1 MSKNNIFICSKCD
14 AQSPKWT
21 GRCLEC
27 GSWGTLKENPKSE
40 TRNPKLERETNQGT
54 SKEVF
59 RLGNSNQIK
68 VKRYPSGYGEFDR
81 VLGGGLV
88 KGGLLMLGGEPG
100 AGKSTL
106 ALQVA
111 ASLSAQNRCLYVSAE
126 ESLEQISQRS
136 GRLTESADKLGFIHE
151 TKIEDILATLKQ
163 EQVEIAVIDSIQTV
177 YTEELPS
184 ESGSLNQVR
193 ACTVKLLEVCKQSGL
208 TVIIIGQVTK
218 EGTLAGPK
226 ASEHLV
232 DTVLYLEGDKYK
244 QYRLLRA
251 AKNRFG
257 SLDEVGIWQM
267 AKEGLKEVLNPSEV
281 FLAGHS
287 AKNSGSVI
295 TAVAEGSRIF
305 LVEVQALVAKSTAY
319 YPKRTTSGFEAK
331 RLEILTTVLSRR
343 AGINL
348 ANFDAVVN
356 IAGGLSLKEPSLDL
370 AVAAAII
377 SAWRDK
383 PLPAKT
389 VVFGEVGLAGEL
401 RTVLK
406 TKERV
411 KDAVKLGFKK
421 IILPYFEGEV
431 KGVELIKIKE
441 VRDIIKLLK

>member
-1 MSKNNIFICSKCD
+1 M
-14 AQSPKWT
+14 

-27 GSWGTLKENPKSE
+27 GSWGTLKEISQPKAGRPWADNFQYLGSA
-40 TRNPKLERETNQGT
+40 RDKFPISKQERQADKGT
-54 SKEVF
+54 SKEVT
-59 RLGNSNQIK
+59 RLGGSRIK
-68 VKRYPSGYGEFDR
+68 VQRYPVGYQEFDR

-88 KGGLLMLGGEPG
+88 KGSLVMLGGDPG
-100 AGKSTL
+100 VGKSTL
-106 ALQVA
+106 ALQA
-111 ASLSAQNRCLYVSAE
+111 AARLSVKNKCLYVSAE
-126 ESLEQISQRS
+126 ESLEQTSQRAE
-136 GRLTESADKLGFIHE
+136 RLVEPADKLDFIHE
-151 TKIEDILATLKQ
+151 TNIENIIATVKQ
-163 EQVEIAVIDSIQTV
+163 EKSEIAVIDSIQTV
-177 YTEELPS
+177 YTEELSS

-193 ACTVKLLEVCKQSGL
+193 ACTVKLLEACKEFGL

-218 EGTLAGPK
+218 KGTLAGPK

-232 DTVLYLEGDKYK
+232 DAVLYLEGDKYK

-281 FLAGHS
+281 FLAGYS
-287 AKNSGSVI
+287 AKSSGSVI
-295 TAVAEGSRIF
+295 TAVAEGSRVF
-305 LVEVQALVAKSTAY
+305 LVEVQALVAKSNTS

-331 RLEILTTVLSRR
+331 RLEILTTVLSKR

-348 ANFDAVVN
+348 ANFDVVVN

-370 AVAAAII
+370 AVAAAIS
-377 SAWRDK
+377 SAWADK
-383 PLPAKT
+383 PLPDKT

-411 KDAVKLGFKK
+411 KEAIKLGFKK
-421 IILPYFEGEV
+421 IILPYFDGEV